1 MNNEPNERTKK
12 QSARAFIVSLS
23 GTSLEWYDFAI
34 YSSAS
39 ALIFGGVFFPSGD
52 PLSGTLAAFGTYAV
66 GYVARPLGGIL
77 FGRLGD
83 VIGRKN
89 ILVWTL
95 LLIGIATVLVGLI
108 PSYASIGVAAPVIL
122 VLLRMAQGIGV
133 GGEWAGA
140 VLISSEHSDPRRRG
154 FSGSAAQMGPPLG
167 NLMANGVL
175 ALLAALMSREAFL
188 AWGWRLAFLMSAVL
202 VGVGIWIRIK
212 VEETPVFEAIKRQG
226 KVSHSPMLDVLRH
239 EPKRLLAATMVR
251 MCPDV
256 MYAMSTV
263 FVLTYATRVHG
274 LKASEAM
281 FAVVIGSLLQTF
293 MIPAFGFLSDRV
305 KRRSIYA
312 VGALCAVAW
321 PFIFFPLMESMG
333 YTGIVLAVIGG
344 LFTNSLMYGPQAAL
358 ISEQF
363 SPRLRYA
370 GSSLAY
376 TLGGVFGAA
385 IAPWL
390 FMYLLGTYGNWQALA
405 VYIVLTAIVTTIG
418 LVLCRDPDYKEDI
431 DLAGGTPSADEPRD
445 ALGGAVLRQEPARY

>member
-1 MNNEPNERTKK
+1 MNTEQAGRTKK

-52 PLSGTLAAFGTYAV
+52 PLSGTLLAFGTYAV
-66 GYVARPLGGIL
+66 GYVARPLGGVL

-108 PSYASIGVAAPVIL
+108 PSYASIGIAAPVIL
-122 VLLRMAQGIGV
+122 VLLRMAQGVGV

-140 VLISSEHSDPRRRG
+140 VLISCEHSDPRRRG
-154 FSGSAAQMGPPLG
+154 FAGSAAQMGPPLG

-212 VEETPVFEAIKRQG
+212 VEETPVFEAIKQQG

-239 EPKRLLAATMVR
+239 EPKRLLAATMIR

-281 FAVVIGSLLQTF
+281 LAVVIGSLFQTF

-305 KRRSIYA
+305 RRRSIYA
-312 VGALCAVAW
+312 AGALCAVAW

-333 YTGIVLAVIGG
+333 YAGIVLAVIGG

-358 ISEQF
+358 VSEQF

-376 TLGGVFGAA
+376 TLGGVIGAA

-405 VYIVLTAIVTTIG
+405 AYIVLTAAVTGIG
-418 LVLCRDPDYKEDI
+418 LMLCRDPDYRE
-431 DLAGGTPSADEPRD
+431 DLALAGVVHGAKATHDE
-445 ALGGAVLRQEPARY
+445 LGAAGLRQEPARY